1 MGESVLTAV
10 YTINRVPTTVIGG
23 MPPYECL
30 YGKKPNYSELRVFGS
45 TCFVLLPE
53 RERHKLG
60 QNNVLCVFLGY
71 GIEQK
76 GYRCY
81 DPVNIKLRVS
91 RHVTFWE
98 KVPFWSLPSIKSS
111 SFESFT
117 YSDPFPSESNPST
130 FLISTPE
137 SPSPLVVDPPNT
149 DDQDHSTTQ
158 PNSATQER
166 DPDSEENSLPPRN
179 RRPPAKYA
187 DYHCSLSSILSF
199 YEPKT
204 YREAAAIPEWQDSMD
219 DELEAHVEAGT
230 WEMVDL
236 PPRKSVVGSRWVY
249 KVKTKSDG
257 EFE

>member
-1 MGESVLTAV
+1 M
-10 YTINRVPTTVIGG
+10 
-23 MPPYECL
+23 
-30 YGKKPNYSELRVFGS
+30 
-45 TCFVLLPE
+45 
-53 RERHKLG
+53 
-60 QNNVLCVFLGY
+60 
-71 GIEQK
+71 
-76 GYRCY
+76 
-81 DPVNIKLRVS
+81 
-91 RHVTFWE
+91 
-98 KVPFWSLPSIKSS
+98 
-111 SFESFT
+111 
-117 YSDPFPSESNPST
+117 
-130 FLISTPE
+130 
-137 SPSPLVVDPPNT
+137 
-149 DDQDHSTTQ
+149 
-158 PNSATQER
+158 
-166 DPDSEENSLPPRN
+166 PPRN